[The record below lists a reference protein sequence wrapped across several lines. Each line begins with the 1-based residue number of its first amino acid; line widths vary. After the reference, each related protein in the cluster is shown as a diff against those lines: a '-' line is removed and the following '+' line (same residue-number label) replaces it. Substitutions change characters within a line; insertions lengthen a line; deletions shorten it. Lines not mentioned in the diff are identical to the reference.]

1 MSGENDNIQG
11 SMTYVFRGE
20 KINGSKI
27 ITKYY
32 IKQLKK
38 KGDGIAI
45 EFEK

>member
-1 MSGENDNIQG
+1 MGGENDNIQG

-38 KGDGIAI
+38 GDGIAI